1 MRATPGLRAKRPRA
15 RPAIAFLLL
24 AVAGCAK
31 QPECLLPSERPMVL
45 AQLFFGRDFP
55 GRAPLTD
62 MEWSD
67 FAARVIAREFPDGFT
82 VIDGDGQW
90 RDPGTA
96 AISREATKILLVAA
110 APSDALGGR
119 LAAII
124 DAYRR
129 RFDQQSVGLVTS
141 NICAAF

>member
-1 MRATPGLRAKRPRA
+1 
-15 RPAIAFLLL
+15 
-24 AVAGCAK
+24 
-31 QPECLLPSERPMVL
+31 MVL
-45 AQLFFGRDFP
+45 AQLFFGRDIP

-67 FAARVIAREFPDGFT
+67 FTARVIATEFPDGFT

-90 RDPGTA
+90 RDPGSN
-96 AISREATKILLVAA
+96 AIVREATKILLVAA
-110 APSDALGGR
+110 PPSDALGGR

-141 NICAAF
+141 NICAVF

>member
-1 MRATPGLRAKRPRA
+1 MRANPGLRGKRPRA
-15 RPAIAFLLL
+15 RPVIAFLLL
-24 AVAGCAK
+24 AVAACAR

-45 AQLFFGRDFP
+45 AQLFFGRDIP

-67 FAARVIAREFPDGFT
+67 FTARVIATEFPDGFT

-90 RDPGTA
+90 RDPGSN
-96 AISREATKILLVAA
+96 AIVREATKILLVAA
-110 APSDALGGR
+110 PPSDALGGR

-141 NICAAF
+141 NICAVF